1 MAAQDFAQIE
11 VPQVE
16 VEKPLT
22 HVKTMVLTVL
32 SVLLVLGTF
41 MGGYWLGQKQGIET
55 ASGEDKASLEK
66 LLKEQQNEMNLLR
79 QEAAK
84 KKVQHKVST
93 TQVGDLTFYNELPQ
107 QSVQPSP
114 LHATGESKNTGAA
127 KKNIQTRS
135 NTADALSPSTLEIRK
150 MIEQEIRQSPQKE
163 AQKTAQK
170 TAKVAVPKLTT
181 KPASM
186 NDATP
191 KLQSFIL
198 QVSSFQKRVD
208 ADAFLPKL
216 TKRGFSPLVKRVEL
230 PNLGTWYRV
239 YITGYDSIEAAN
251 QAKKS
256 VKKSLNITALVLKA
270 G

>member
-11 VPQVE
+11 VPQME

-41 MGGYWLGQKQGIET
+41 MGGYWLGQKQEIET
-55 ASGEDKASLEK
+55 ASGEGKARLEK
-66 LLKEQQNEMNLLR
+66 LLKEQQNEMDLLR

-84 KKVQHKVST
+84 KKVQHEVST

-107 QSVQPSP
+107 QSVKPSP
-114 LHATGESKNTGAA
+114 LHATNIP
-127 KKNIQTRS
+127 KKNIQTH
-135 NTADALSPSTLEIRK
+135 NKTPHALAPSTLEMRK
-150 MIEQEIRQSPQKE
+150 MIEQEMRKSP
-163 AQKTAQK
+163 QKTAQK
-170 TAKVAVPKLTT
+170 TVKVVVPKSIP
-181 KPASM
+181 KAASP
-186 NDATP
+186 NDK
-191 KLQSFIL
+191 KLKMQGFML

-216 TKRGFSPLVKRVEL
+216 TKRGFSPLVRRVEL
-230 PNLGTWYRV
+230 PNLGVWYRV
-239 YITGYDSIEAAN
+239 YITGYDSKEAAN
-251 QAKKS
+251 RAKKS